1 MHCRMDN
8 FCFNPSAKLG
18 VLVVGEEVEVMLPD
32 IQSPPQ
38 AVMTRA
44 KNLHPLHNLLR
55 PDGTGCV
62 WVINSHRSHNLKS
75 QISGLKKLLGRME

>member
-1 MHCRMDN
+1 MDN

-18 VLVVGEEVEVMLPD
+18 VLVVGEEVEEVMLPD
-32 IQSPPQ
+32 ILSPPQ
-38 AVMTRA
+38 AVTTLA

-62 WVINSHRSHNLKS
+62 WVINGHRSYNLNS